1 MTIFTRCNVVVNYG
15 SKTHLNVLEK
25 GFNQIVM
32 SVAEMMF
39 GVLSLMHI
47 SDVSDT
53 QLRGLCSVVFLI

>member
-1 MTIFTRCNVVVNYG
+1 MTIFTRCNVVVNYS

-47 SDVSDT
+47 SDVKT